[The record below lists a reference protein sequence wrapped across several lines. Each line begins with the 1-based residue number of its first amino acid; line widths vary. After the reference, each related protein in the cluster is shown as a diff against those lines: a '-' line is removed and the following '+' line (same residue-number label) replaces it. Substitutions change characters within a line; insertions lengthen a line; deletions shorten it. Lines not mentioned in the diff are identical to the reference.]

1 MRSANLIRGA
11 SRGSLI
17 LSLLAGLLLGGCME
31 GGSTTANPQT
41 QAPSQGGYSG
51 PAARTDDAQAFRL
64 HLWEP
69 LRATNRC
76 GACHS
81 VGGQS
86 PQFVRDDDV
95 NLAYSAANPLVDLSA
110 TVDSRLVS
118 KIGAGHN
125 CWLDCDAACAAV
137 ITAYLDAWA
146 DSTGIGDGRQIELK
160 APPLKTV
167 GDSRI
172 LPDDPTLFG
181 ATLYP
186 LLTSHCAECHWEDA
200 ATAQAPF
207 FAGPDLAAA
216 YAAVAAK
223 VDLDL
228 PQQSRLVVRLRDE
241 FHNCWSGDC
250 QSDAAELRSQIEA
263 IAAQVVPTPV
273 DPALVLSKA
282 LQLGDGVIASGGSR
296 YESNQIALYEFKIGE
311 GTTVYDTSGV
321 EPALNLTLS
330 GDVSWVS
337 GWGLN
342 FAGGKVQ
349 GPTSASRKLIE
360 LIQATGEY
368 SIEAWVVPANVTQE
382 GLARIVSYSGGV
394 DTRNFTLGQTRYNY
408 DFLQRTEQ
416 TGADGEPGLSTAD
429 ADERLQAAEQHIV
442 VSCDPL
448 NGRRIYVNG
457 QFTGDIDPL
466 PGGSLIDW
474 DDSFALVLG
483 NEVSGDRP
491 WLGKLRLL
499 AIHNRAL
506 TPEQIARNQ
515 AAGVG
520 EKFFLLFSVS
530 ELVGLAQSY
539 ILFEVSQFDSYSY
552 LFNQPRFISLDATVQ
567 PSNTP
572 LAGMR
577 IGINGHEAV
586 VGQVYSNL
594 DLRLGGF
601 AYSPEQGQLLSPL
614 GTIIASERGVA
625 GDEFFLSFERL
636 GSHSHVFTE
645 PMPLAPPPPADGEP
659 QPVIGLRTFDE
670 INASMAELTGVSP
683 SQSEVRATFDSVK
696 QQLPAVEK
704 IGGFLSAHQVAV
716 SQLAIEYCNAL
727 VEDQALRSSYF
738 PGFPFDSEPRSAFAG
753 GRALML
759 DPLLSRMLG
768 GDLADQP
775 AEAEARAELNQ
786 LTDRLTACGASC
798 EAGRTATVVKANCAA
813 LLGSAVMLLQ

>member
-125 CWLDCDAACAAV
+125 CWLDSDAACAAV

-349 GPTSASRKLIE
+349 GSTSASRKLIE

-394 DTRNFTLGQTRYNY
+394 DTRNFTLG
-408 DFLQRTEQ
+408 
-416 TGADGEPGLSTAD
+416 
-429 ADERLQAAEQHIV
+429 
-442 VSCDPL
+442 
-448 NGRRIYVNG
+448 
-457 QFTGDIDPL
+457 
-466 PGGSLIDW
+466 
-474 DDSFALVLG
+474 
-483 NEVSGDRP
+483 
-491 WLGKLRLL
+491 
-499 AIHNRAL
+499 
-506 TPEQIARNQ
+506 
-515 AAGVG
+515 
-520 EKFFLLFSVS
+520 
-530 ELVGLAQSY
+530 
-539 ILFEVSQFDSYSY
+539 
-552 LFNQPRFISLDATVQ
+552 
-567 PSNTP
+567 
-572 LAGMR
+572 
-577 IGINGHEAV
+577 
-586 VGQVYSNL
+586 
-594 DLRLGGF
+594 
-601 AYSPEQGQLLSPL
+601 
-614 GTIIASERGVA
+614 
-625 GDEFFLSFERL
+625 
-636 GSHSHVFTE
+636 
-645 PMPLAPPPPADGEP
+645 
-659 QPVIGLRTFDE
+659 
-670 INASMAELTGVSP
+670 
-683 SQSEVRATFDSVK
+683 
-696 QQLPAVEK
+696 
-704 IGGFLSAHQVAV
+704 
-716 SQLAIEYCNAL
+716 
-727 VEDQALRSSYF
+727 
-738 PGFPFDSEPRSAFAG
+738 
-753 GRALML
+753 
-759 DPLLSRMLG
+759 
-768 GDLADQP
+768 
-775 AEAEARAELNQ
+775 
-786 LTDRLTACGASC
+786 
-798 EAGRTATVVKANCAA
+798 
-813 LLGSAVMLLQ
+813 